1 MQAPS
6 PLNASLQP
14 PSSGPFT
21 GMVVGSGLEAS
32 FRGPDNA
39 TELAARRLAQCL
51 ALAHRH
57 ISDPRAPHGQLS
69 QLQASAEGWLASL
82 PLDPGQSL
90 EDGGTWAEAL
100 GAWRQPTLLII
111 RGQQLQSGAAAATI
125 ALLQQWR
132 VPVLGVLQ
140 WGGSWSAEG
149 RRRDGLP
156 WLGRL
161 EEAAV
166 ADDDGW
172 TRPVADLLLRRW
184 ARLDPPADPCSDS

>member
-6 PLNASLQP
+6 PLHESSPQP
-14 PSSGPFT
+14 PTPGPFQ
-21 GMVVGSGLEAS
+21 GVVVGAGQEAT
-32 FRGPDNA
+32 FRGPGSA
-39 TELAARRLAQCL
+39 TELAARRLAQAL
-51 ALAHRH
+51 AVAHRH
-57 ISDPRAPHGQLS
+57 ISDPRAPHGQLG
-69 QLQASAEGWLASL
+69 QLQAIAEGWLASL

-111 RGQQLQSGAAAATI
+111 RGQQLQSGAAAATV
-125 ALLQQWR
+125 ALLRQWR

-140 WGGSWSAEG
+140 WGGSWSAER

-161 EEAAV
+161 EEATA
-166 ADDDGW
+166 ATDDGW
-172 TRPVADLLLRRW
+172 ARPVADLLLRRR
-184 ARLDPPADPCSDS
+184 ALLDPPS